1 MNNELSIKL
10 FRLATGDDIISA
22 FVEDIESNS
31 VILQHPMKLVFR
43 RIPTGA
49 TILAMMPWLPS
60 ELIKVDA
67 ACIDLAEI
75 VTVLELKDD
84 MVDYYLNVVEKYLLS
99 NENSDEILRER
110 LLGAMDHSELDN
122 LEQVMEEKTNSVI
135 H

>member
-10 FRLATGDDIISA
+10 FRLATGDDIISS
-22 FVEDIESNS
+22 FVEDIESS
-31 VILQHPMKLVFR
+31 TVILQHPMKLIFR

-67 ACIDLAEI
+67 AVIDLAEI
-75 VTVLELKDD
+75 VTILELKDD

-99 NENSDEILRER
+99 TENSEEILRER

>member
-67 ACIDLAEI
+67 AVIDLAEI
-75 VTVLELKDD
+75 VTILELKDD
-84 MVDYYLNVVEKYLLS
+84 MVDYYLNIVEKYLLS
-99 NENSDEILRER
+99 TENSEEILRER

>member
-67 ACIDLAEI
+67 AVIDLAEI
-75 VTVLELKDD
+75 VTILELKDD
-84 MVDYYLNVVEKYLLS
+84 MVDYYLNVVEKYLAS
-99 NENSDEILRER
+99 TENSEEIFRER
-110 LLGAMDHSELDN
+110 LLGAMDHSDLDN
-122 LEQVMEEKTNSVI
+122 LEQVMEEKSNSVL

>member
-1 MNNELSIKL
+1 MNKELSIKL

-22 FVEDIESNS
+22 FVEDIESNT
-31 VILQHPMKLVFR
+31 VILEHPMKLIFR

-60 ELIKVDA
+60 ELIKVNA

-75 VTVLELKDD
+75 VTILELKDD
-84 MVDYYLNVVEKYLLS
+84 MVDYYINVVEKYLAS
-99 NENSDEILRER
+99 TENTEDILKER
-110 LLGAMDHSELDN
+110 LLDAMDHSDLDN
-122 LEQVMEEKTNSVI
+122 LDQVMLEKTNSII

>member
-31 VILQHPMKLVFR
+31 IILQHPMKLVFR

-99 NENSDEILRER
+99 TENSEEIFRER

>member
-22 FVEDIESNS
+22 FVEDEESNS
-31 VILQHPMKLVFR
+31 IVLQHPMKLVFR

-67 ACIDLAEI
+67 AVIDLAEI
-75 VTVLELKDD
+75 VTVLDLKDE

-99 NENSDEILRER
+99 TENADEILRER

-122 LEQVMEEKTNSVI
+122 LEQVMEEKVNSVI

>member
-22 FVEDIESNS
+22 FVEDEESNS
-31 VILQHPMKLVFR
+31 IVLQHPMKLVFR

-67 ACIDLAEI
+67 AVIDLAEI
-75 VTVLELKDD
+75 VTVLDLKDD
-84 MVDYYLNVVEKYLLS
+84 MVDYYLNVVEKYLLAT
-99 NENSDEILRER
+99 ENADEILRER

-122 LEQVMEEKTNSVI
+122 LEQVMEEKVNSVI

>member
-67 ACIDLAEI
+67 AVIDLAEI
-75 VTVLELKDD
+75 VTILELKDD
-84 MVDYYLNVVEKYLLS
+84 MVDYYLNIVEKYLLS
-99 NENSDEILRER
+99 TENADEILRER

>member
-22 FVEDIESNS
+22 FVEDIESNT

-84 MVDYYLNVVEKYLLS
+84 MVDYYLNIVEKYLLS
-99 NENSDEILRER
+99 TENADEILRER

>member
-1 MNNELSIKL
+1 MQSLLHL

-67 ACIDLAEI
+67 AVIDLAEI
-75 VTVLELKDD
+75 VTILELKDD
-84 MVDYYLNVVEKYLLS
+84 MVDYYLNIVEKFLLS
-99 NENSDEILRER
+99 TENSEEIFRER

>member
-67 ACIDLAEI
+67 AVIDLAEI
-75 VTVLELKDD
+75 VTILELKDD
-84 MVDYYLNVVEKYLLS
+84 MVDYYLNIVEKYLLS
-99 NENSDEILRER
+99 TENSDEILRER

>member
-67 ACIDLAEI
+67 AVIDLAEI
-75 VTVLELKDD
+75 VTILELKDD

>member
-67 ACIDLAEI
+67 AVIDLAEI
-75 VTVLELKDD
+75 VTILELKDD
-84 MVDYYLNVVEKYLLS
+84 MVDYYLNIVEKFLLS
-99 NENSDEILRER
+99 TENSEEILRER

>member
-1 MNNELSIKL
+1 
-10 FRLATGDDIISA
+10 
-22 FVEDIESNS
+22 
-31 VILQHPMKLVFR
+31 MKLVFR

-84 MVDYYLNVVEKYLLS
+84 MVDYYLNIVEKYLLS
-99 NENSDEILRER
+99 TENADEILRER

>member
-22 FVEDIESNS
+22 FVEDIESNTI
-31 VILQHPMKLVFR
+31 ILQHPMKLIFR

-67 ACIDLAEI
+67 ACIDIAEI

>member
-22 FVEDIESNS
+22 FVEEEETHS

-49 TILAMMPWLPS
+49 TIMAMMPWLPS

-67 ACIDLAEI
+67 ACIDLADI
-75 VTVLELKDD
+75 VTVMELKDD

-99 NENSDEILRER
+99 SENADEILRER

-122 LEQVMEEKTNSVI
+122 LEQVMEEKINSII

>member
-1 MNNELSIKL
+1 
-10 FRLATGDDIISA
+10 
-22 FVEDIESNS
+22 
-31 VILQHPMKLVFR
+31 
-43 RIPTGA
+43 
-49 TILAMMPWLPS
+49 MMPWLPS

-84 MVDYYLNVVEKYLLS
+84 MVDYYLNIVEKYLLS
-99 NENSDEILRER
+99 TENADEILRER

>member
-31 VILQHPMKLVFR
+31 IVLQHPMKLVFR

-67 ACIDLAEI
+67 AVIDLADI

-84 MVDYYLNVVEKYLLS
+84 MVEYYLNVVEKYLLS
-99 NENSDEILRER
+99 TENADEILRER

-122 LEQVMEEKTNSVI
+122 LEQVMEEKVNSVI

>member
-67 ACIDLAEI
+67 AVIDLAEI
-75 VTVLELKDD
+75 VTILELKDD
-84 MVDYYLNVVEKYLLS
+84 MVDYYLNIVEKYLFS
-99 NENSDEILRER
+99 TENADEILRER

>member
-22 FVEDIESNS
+22 FVEDKESNTI
-31 VILQHPMKLVFR
+31 VLQHPMKLVFR

-49 TILAMMPWLPS
+49 TILAMMPWLPG

-67 ACIDLAEI
+67 ACIDIAEI

>member
-67 ACIDLAEI
+67 AVIDLAEI
-75 VTVLELKDD
+75 VTILELKDD

-99 NENSDEILRER
+99 TENADEILRER

>member
-31 VILQHPMKLVFR
+31 IVLQHPMKLVFR

-84 MVDYYLNVVEKYLLS
+84 MVDYYLNIVEKYLLS
-99 NENSDEILRER
+99 TENADEILKER

>member
-22 FVEDIESNS
+22 FVEDIESNTI
-31 VILQHPMKLVFR
+31 ILQHPMKLVFR

-84 MVDYYLNVVEKYLLS
+84 MVDYYLNIVEKYLLS
-99 NENSDEILRER
+99 TENADEILRER

>member
-22 FVEDIESNS
+22 FVEDIESNTI
-31 VILQHPMKLVFR
+31 ILQHPMKLVFR

-84 MVDYYLNVVEKYLLS
+84 MVDYYLNIVEKYLLS

>member
-10 FRLATGDDIISA
+10 FRLATGDDIISS
-22 FVEDIESNS
+22 FVEDIESS
-31 VILQHPMKLVFR
+31 TVILQHPMKLIFR

-67 ACIDLAEI
+67 AVIDLAEI
-75 VTVLELKDD
+75 VTILELKDD
-84 MVDYYLNVVEKYLLS
+84 MVDYYLNIVEKFLLS
-99 NENSDEILRER
+99 TENADEILRER

>member
-75 VTVLELKDD
+75 VTILELKDD
-84 MVDYYLNVVEKYLLS
+84 MVDYYLNIVEKFLLS
-99 NENSDEILRER
+99 TENSEEIFRER

>member
-1 MNNELSIKL
+1 
-10 FRLATGDDIISA
+10 
-22 FVEDIESNS
+22 
-31 VILQHPMKLVFR
+31 MKLIFR

-49 TILAMMPWLPS
+49 TILAMMPWLPG

-67 ACIDLAEI
+67 ACIDIAEI

>member
-22 FVEDIESNS
+22 FVEEEETHS

-43 RIPTGA
+43 RVPTGA
-49 TILAMMPWLPS
+49 TIMAMMPWLPS

-67 ACIDLAEI
+67 ACIDLADI
-75 VTVLELKDD
+75 VTVMELKDD

-99 NENSDEILRER
+99 SENADEILREK

-122 LEQVMEEKTNSVI
+122 LEQVMEEKINSII

>member
-10 FRLATGDDIISA
+10 FRLATGDEIISA
-22 FVEDIESNS
+22 FVEDIESNT

-84 MVDYYLNVVEKYLLS
+84 MVDYYLNIVEKYLLS
-99 NENSDEILRER
+99 TENAEEILRER

>member
-10 FRLATGDDIISA
+10 FRLATGDDIISS
-22 FVEDIESNS
+22 FVEDIDSS
-31 VILQHPMKLVFR
+31 TVILQHPMKLIFR

-60 ELIKVDA
+60 ELIKVNA

-75 VTVLELKDD
+75 VTILELKDD
-84 MVDYYLNVVEKYLLS
+84 MVEYYQNLVEKYLAS
-99 NENSDEILRER
+99 TENSEEILKEK
-110 LLGAMDHSELDN
+110 LLDAMDHSDLDN
-122 LEQVMEEKTNSVI
+122 LDQVMQEKTNSII

>member
-67 ACIDLAEI
+67 AVIDLAEI
-75 VTVLELKDD
+75 VTILELKDD
-84 MVDYYLNVVEKYLLS
+84 MVDYYLNVVEKFLLS
-99 NENSDEILRER
+99 TENADEILRER
-110 LLGAMDHSELDN
+110 LLGAMDHSDLDN
-122 LEQVMEEKTNSVI
+122 LEQVMEEKSNSVL

>member
-22 FVEDIESNS
+22 FVEDIESNTI
-31 VILQHPMKLVFR
+31 ILQHPMKLVFR

-67 ACIDLAEI
+67 ACIDIAEI

>member
-22 FVEDIESNS
+22 FVEDEESNS
-31 VILQHPMKLVFR
+31 IVLQHPMKLVFR

-67 ACIDLAEI
+67 AVIDLAEI
-75 VTVLELKDD
+75 VTVLDLKDD

-99 NENSDEILRER
+99 TENADEILRER

-122 LEQVMEEKTNSVI
+122 LEQVMEEKVNSVI